1 MGRPP
6 DIERRAEL
14 LDAVVAYLG
23 EHGLADV
30 SLRPMATAVGISVNG
45 LVHHFGSK
53 EELVVAALARVN
65 DIQSDV
71 LAGWLRR
78 SPGLTQS
85 ELTRRWWR
93 WITTSPEHLAMVRL
107 GIEAAAMEAS
117 ATGLPGTVR
126 AEQVTLWR
134 AAMEQRLVSEGVA
147 VADATIEATL
157 AKALFTG
164 LVVDLLATGDRHRL
178 TRALDI
184 GLTRAGSRPTGR

>member
-1 MGRPP
+1 M
-6 DIERRAEL
+6 
-14 LDAVVAYLG
+14 VAHLG

-71 LAGWLRR
+71 LARWIRR
-78 SPGLTQS
+78 SPRLTQA

-93 WITTSPEHLAMVRL
+93 WITKSPEHLAMVRL

-126 AEQVTLWR
+126 AEQVSLWR

-147 VADATIEATL
+147 VADASIEATL

-164 LVVDLLATGDRHRL
+164 LVVDLLATGDRRRL
-178 TRALDI
+178 TRALDV
-184 GLTRAGSRPTGR
+184 GLTRAGPRPSGR